1 MGKRI
6 VDIIIG
12 SKTDRPLLEEAGMFE
27 VLKRCGVSYK
37 ASVISADRNPGIL
50 KGHCEEALQN
60 GVRIFIAGAGM
71 AARLPGS
78 IAAIAK
84 YIPPVIGVPL
94 PSDDFPDALD
104 AILSITRA
112 PAGCPVGCT
121 GVGKAGFKNAA
132 LFAVQI
138 LANGEDEEG
147 KRTRSRLISYYGNTR
162 KEPEIGFKES
172 KGEESE
178 PERFSD
184 REQKKSRKGNIRWK
198 VKKLFSKLISLV
210 KSCIGEEK

>member
-12 SKTDRPLLEEAGMFE
+12 SKTDRSLLEEAGMFE

-60 GVRIFIAGAGM
+60 GVRTFIAGAGM

-121 GVGKAGFKNAA
+121 GVGKVGLRNAA

-138 LANGEDEEG
+138 LAASDNERG
-147 KRTRSRLISYYGNTR
+147 KEMRDGLVDYYSITR
-162 KEPEIGFKES
+162 KDPQLAYI
-172 KGEESE
+172 
-178 PERFSD
+178 
-184 REQKKSRKGNIRWK
+184 KSRKK
-198 VKKLFSKLISLV
+198 EV
-210 KSCIGEEK
+210 